1 MKSVTL
7 LTKMYDLGITPSRGR
22 PRVSNDNP
30 YSESLF
36 RTLKYCPLW
45 PSDGFASLEAARE
58 WVRDFM
64 TWYNE
69 EHRHSRIRFVT
80 PNERHRGEDKALLA
94 KRDAV
99 YQAARARHP
108 TRWSGKTRDWTPIG
122 AVMLNPDRSEP
133 EQKQAV

>member
-1 MKSVTL
+1 MHSDNGAPMKSVTL
-7 LTKMYDLGITPSRGR
+7 LTKMYDLGVTPSRGR
-22 PRVSNDNP
+22 PRSATII
-30 YSESLF
+30 
-36 RTLKYCPLW
+36 RTRVIVPDAEVLSAVAIRRLCQ
-45 PSDGFASLEAARE
+45 SGCGQE

-99 YQAARARHP
+99 SGGPSATSNQVEWQDARLDTDRC
-108 TRWSGKTRDWTPIG
+108 RD
-122 AVMLNPDRSEP
+122 AES
-133 EQKQAV
+133 